1 MFKVPNDGNRFCVSK
16 ITDFAI
22 VSDYRNKMSSQT
34 LNNNPSYATVTQTT
48 SFPKKDQA
56 IVIDALDN
64 VQIKEY
70 AQALGRI
77 IDPSQIRFLSRISN
91 NRICIYVSSKLI
103 ADEIIDNK
111 KHVTIQNQKL
121 PIRPLIS
128 RNKRI
133 IISNVCPIIPH
144 TEIEKKLLEMRITP
158 LSPISFLR
166 AGLNETGY
174 NHILSFRRQVYVSPE
189 DFTRLPEKISID
201 FEETNYWIYF
211 SSDTMTCF
219 ICKKDG
225 HVASKCPD
233 NTNDNS
239 LNQETQESTETQ
251 TTKRPHPPT
260 EPSTSTDVME
270 DETTREN
277 NDDDFDY
284 SSQSSSDE
292 VYKSKSGKKV
302 KKTRYSD
309 LDAINWNHLDN
320 FITDSC
326 KMYPLSGKQVKE
338 YLKRTYGV
346 KDISEISYSY
356 TEEIDDL
363 IEMFTDLIPNIP
375 SRSVKN
381 RLSRIVSK
389 LKLLSHKENN
399 KTNK

>member
-1 MFKVPNDGNRFCVSK
+1 MN
-16 ITDFAI
+16 
-22 VSDYRNKMSSQT
+22 SQT
-34 LNNNPSYATVTQTT
+34 LDNNPSYATVAQITT
-48 SFPKKDQA
+48 FPKKDQA
-56 IVIDALDN
+56 IVIDALEN
-64 VQIKEY
+64 VQIKDY

-103 ADEIIDNK
+103 VDEIIDNK
-111 KHVTIQNQKL
+111 KYVTIQNQKL

-144 TEIEKKLLEMRITP
+144 TEIEKKLIEMNITP

-174 NHILSFRRQVYVSPE
+174 NHILSFRRQVYVTPE

-225 HVASKCPD
+225 HVASKCPG
-233 NTNDNS
+233 NTNDMDIM
-239 LNQETQESTETQ
+239 NQKTQESTETQ
-251 TTKRPHPPT
+251 IPKRPHPPT
-260 EPSTSTDVME
+260 EPSITTDAME
-270 DETTREN
+270 AETTKEDCAPGN
-277 NDDDFDY
+277 KSNDDDFDY
-284 SSQSSSDE
+284 FSQSSSDE
-292 VYKSKSGKKV
+292 VYKSKGGKKL
-302 KKTRYSD
+302 KRLPHSD
-309 LDAINWNHLDN
+309 LDTINWDHLEN

-338 YLKRTYGV
+338 YLRRTYGV

-356 TEEIDDL
+356 TEEIDAL
-363 IEMFTDLIPNIP
+363 IEMFTDLIPNI
-375 SRSVKN
+375 SCRSVKN
-381 RLSRIVSK
+381 RISRIVSK
-389 LKLLSHKENN
+389 LKLLSHKENL